1 MMGQKLTAPRKP
13 GRTRTAWRKGPGM
26 NTAEL
31 HAHTTRIND
40 LTYAAWNAHDA
51 DAVVSIF
58 AEDAVMREPNSGVEH
73 RGRAAI
79 RDRAVMLMRAFPD
92 FRLEKIVLLIDGHRH
107 ADRWVMSGTHLGEL
121 FGIPAT
127 GRKVRVEGSTF
138 TTLDEDGLVIED
150 VHFMDNAAL
159 AAQLGLS

>member
-1 MMGQKLTAPRKP
+1 
-13 GRTRTAWRKGPGM
+13 M

-31 HAHTTRIND
+31 HAHTARIND

-58 AEDAVMREPNSGVEH
+58 AEEAVMREPNSGIEH

-92 FRLEKIVLLIDGHRH
+92 FRLEKVVLLIDGYRH
-107 ADRWVMSGTHLGEL
+107 ADRWVMTGTHLGEL
-121 FGIPAT
+121 FGLPPT
-127 GRKVRVEGSTF
+127 GRKVRIEGSTF
-138 TTLDEDGLVIED
+138 TTLNAAGLVIED
-150 VHFMDNAAL
+150 VHFTDNAAL
-159 AAQLGLS
+159 VSQLGLG

>member
-1 MMGQKLTAPRKP
+1 MKAVQRKI
-13 GRTRTAWRKGPGM
+13 PGM
-26 NTAEL
+26 STADL

-58 AEDAVMREPNSGVEH
+58 AEDAVMREPNTGIEH
-73 RGRAAI
+73 HGRAAI

-92 FRLEKIVLLIDGHRH
+92 FRLEKSVLLIDGHRH

-138 TTLDEDGLVIED
+138 TTLNEDGLVIED

-159 AAQLGLS
+159 AAQLGFG

>member
-1 MMGQKLTAPRKP
+1 
-13 GRTRTAWRKGPGM
+13 M

-31 HAHTTRIND
+31 HAHTARIND

-58 AEDAVMREPNSGVEH
+58 AEDAVMREPNSGIEY

-92 FRLEKIVLLIDGHRH
+92 FRLEKVVLLIDGHRH
-107 ADRWVMSGTHLGEL
+107 ADRWVMTGTHLGEL
-121 FGIPAT
+121 FGLPAT
-127 GRKVRVEGSTF
+127 GRKVRIEGSTF
-138 TTLDEDGLVIED
+138 TTLNAEGLVIED
-150 VHFMDNAAL
+150 VHFTDNAAL
-159 AAQLGLS
+159 VSQLGLG